1 MNTFLKLIAGIS
13 GLIVVAIAAVFLI
26 FYLAGRKAEN
36 DVKYFEPDITKL
48 QDGIYHGSFSFLGSV
63 KAELNFEIR
72 QGKLV
77 AYNFIVLN
85 GTPGYGADYAVKT
98 QIDARKNLTFD
109 AATGATITS
118 NFAKAA
124 IRDAIEKGPDSG
136 PEP

>member
-1 MNTFLKLIAGIS
+1 MNIFFKLIAGIA
-13 GLIVVAIAAVFLI
+13 GLLLTGILIIFLI

-36 DVKYFEPDITKL
+36 EANHFQPDITKL
-48 QDGIYHGSFSFLGSV
+48 KDGTYHGSFSFLGDV
-63 KAELNFEIR
+63 KAELEFEII

-77 AYNFIVLN
+77 EYHFLKLT

-98 QIDARKNLTFD
+98 QLDARKNLNFD

-124 IRDAIEKGPDSG
+124 IRDAIEKGPSG
-136 PEP
+136 KAD

>member
-1 MNTFLKLIAGIS
+1 MSNTILKVIAAIS
-13 GLIVVAIAAVFLI
+13 GIALLIILVIFLL

-36 DVKYFEPDITKL
+36 FVDGFQPDISRL
-48 QDGIYHGSFSFLGSV
+48 EDGRYQGNFAFFGNT
-63 KAELNFEIR
+63 KAEISFEIM

-77 AYNFIVLN
+77 EYEITKLT

-98 QIDARKNLTFD
+98 QINARKDLNFD

-124 IRDAIEKGPDSG
+124 IRDAIEKGPRR
-136 PEP
+136 